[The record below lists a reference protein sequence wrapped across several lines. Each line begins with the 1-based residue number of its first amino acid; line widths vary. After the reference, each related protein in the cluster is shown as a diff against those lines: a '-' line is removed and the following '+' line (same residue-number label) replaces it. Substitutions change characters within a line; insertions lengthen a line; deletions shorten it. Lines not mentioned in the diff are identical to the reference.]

1 MSSEI
6 TAWPTGKWAEGVSG
20 NPGGLLHGT
29 PKVSVSLM
37 RLLRTPVTDEFP
49 VNTRADALASRLFQ
63 NAIAGDTKAIS
74 EVCDRTEGKP
84 SQALQVTATQLPTA
98 EIVERLVLAFAE
110 AGVGEEQTRRIL
122 LQLSAGD
129 DD

>member
-1 MSSEI
+1 
-6 TAWPTGKWAEGVSG
+6 
-20 NPGGLLHGT
+20 
-29 PKVSVSLM
+29 M
-37 RLLRTPVTDEFP
+37 RLLRTPVTDAFP

-74 EVCDRTEGKP
+74 EVCDRTEGRP

-110 AGVGEEQTRRIL
+110 SGIEEEQTRRIL